1 MSLAAYARETNN
13 CLLFIPNNPQFEYK
27 LKHAPSMLIACM
39 AGAWKKWVEER
50 MREKKCK
57 DRGSAF
63 PRGP

>member
-1 MSLAAYARETNN
+1 
-13 CLLFIPNNPQFEYK
+13 
-27 LKHAPSMLIACM
+27 MLIACM
-39 AGAWKKWVEER
+39 AGAWKKWVQER